1 MIVSSHEA
9 VMVEEVLENLVFKN
23 NGTYVDCTF
32 GAGGHS
38 LEILKKL
45 DSLGSLVS
53 FDKDIQATLNLSRE
67 FIGETRFKLINDS
80 FSNIKKYFK
89 NDSIDVVLIDLGIS
103 STQLDDAKRGF
114 SFQSDGP
121 LDMRIDATKGITARD
136 WINGASKKE
145 IEDVLWNLGEE
156 RASRKIA
163 RKIVYSREKKSIETT
178 KDLTDLILNSVHT
191 KSKKHPATNSFRAI
205 RMFINNEIQE
215 LKEALEAS
223 GDLLRSGGRL
233 AVISFHSMEDRIV
246 KRFFQG
252 KDRVNSRVE
261 FKYLKDK
268 FLKPGPQ
275 EILNNPRSR
284 SAILRVA
291 EKIC

>member
-53 FDKDIQATLNLSRE
+53 FDKDIQATLNLPIE

-80 FSNIKKYFK
+80 FSNIKKYFQ
-89 NDSIDVVLIDLGIS
+89 NDSIDGVLIDLGIS

-252 KDRVNSRVE
+252 KDRVNSKVE

-268 FLKPGPQ
+268 FLKPGSQ

>member
-45 DSLGSLVS
+45 DSFGSLVS
-53 FDKDIQATLNLSRE
+53 FDKDIQATLDLSEE
-67 FIGETRFKLINDS
+67 FSGETRFKLINDS
-80 FSNIKKYFK
+80 FSNIKEYFK
-89 NDSIDVVLIDLGIS
+89 NDSIDGVLIDLGIS

-268 FLKPGPQ
+268 FLKPGSQ

>member
-53 FDKDIQATLNLSRE
+53 FDKDIQATLNLPIE

-89 NDSIDVVLIDLGIS
+89 NDSIDGVLIDLGIS

-252 KDRVNSRVE
+252 KDRVNSKVE

-268 FLKPGPQ
+268 FLKPGSQ

>member
-53 FDKDIQATLNLSRE
+53 FDKDIQATLDLSEE
-67 FIGETRFKLINDS
+67 FFGETRFKLINDS

-89 NDSIDVVLIDLGIS
+89 NDSIDGVLIDLGIS

-268 FLKPGPQ
+268 FLKPGSQ

-291 EKIC
+291 EKVC

>member
-1 MIVSSHEA
+1 MSSHEA

-53 FDKDIQATLNLSRE
+53 FDKDIQATLDLSEE
-67 FIGETRFKLINDS
+67 FSGETRFKLINDS

-89 NDSIDVVLIDLGIS
+89 NDSIDGVLIDLGIS

-163 RKIVYSREKKSIETT
+163 KKIVYSREKKSIETT

-268 FLKPGPQ
+268 FLKPGSQ

-291 EKIC
+291 EKVC

>member
-53 FDKDIQATLNLSRE
+53 FDKDIQATLDLSEE
-67 FIGETRFKLINDS
+67 FSGETRFKLINDS

-89 NDSIDVVLIDLGIS
+89 NDSIDGVLIDLGIS

-178 KDLTDLILNSVHT
+178 KDLTDLILNSVQT

-268 FLKPGPQ
+268 FLKPGSQ

-291 EKIC
+291 EKVC